1 MWVVI
6 QPPTDPHSTCCCIR
20 PVTCP
25 ALWRRLCYSPVGP
38 KYAVQLLMGSQ
49 GTVYGDANHG
59 HHISVR
65 INCIM
70 KRHDIYVIGFCIV
83 LTKTF
88 CSSLANQPPTN
99 HHHHRQRKLPLPLL
113 PLPFNPSDF
122 WFPFQTG
129 LKGRKSRPPV
139 SGSFAFCLCPF
150 SPLTH
155 FKC

>member
-88 CSSLANQPPTN
+88 CSFLANQLTTIIID
-99 HHHHRQRKLPLPLL
+99 KE
-113 PLPFNPSDF
+113 S
-122 WFPFQTG
+122 
-129 LKGRKSRPPV
+129 SRYHC
-139 SGSFAFCLCPF
+139 CLCHSIPQIF
-150 SPLTH
+150 GFL
-155 FKC
+155 FRLFV